1 MTPEISFFFDLA
13 TLHLITDNYIV
24 GSAVETIEIEK
35 LFDDQSVDAV
45 ANNLQD
51 YIKSKGIQVNL
62 VVVEDV

>member
-13 TLHLITDNYIV
+13 TLHPIADNYIV